1 MNSLWVFVMS
11 RLPTVYELTRQA
23 AAALRRGV
31 DRLTFTNWQA
41 DRRTDGRLRSRLMDE
56 CSVPGGMLKPLAHH
70 SQFRTR
76 VRQLRAEIC
85 AG

>member
-31 DRLTFTNWQA
+31 DRLTFTNWQT
-41 DRRTDGRLRSRLMDE
+41 DRRLRSRLMDE